1 VKELIRKEI
10 HTLTEYTLKQYQAR
24 IKLNQ
29 NENPYE
35 LPQEIKDEILQRVGA
50 LSWSRYPPFVPQ
62 RQIEKL
68 SAFTGWRE
76 DGILIG
82 NGSNDLLQL
91 LFTSSLERGTTAVIS
106 QPTFTLYKI
115 LAQGMAADICEVP
128 MTSAF
133 QFDVEGIIAAAN
145 ESDARLIVICSPNN
159 PTGTLLS
166 RDEVRAIIERTSAL
180 VVLDEAYVQF
190 ARESHASLLKE
201 YDRLVVLQ
209 TFSKAMG
216 AAGLRLGYA
225 MLAPELAREL
235 NKLKLPYSVNIFSL
249 LAMETLI
256 ERWDTIK
263 GWIELLKNERELLL
277 RELARIPTLV
287 SYRSEAN
294 FILFESKGKTP
305 GQIFDTLLAKG
316 ILIRDVSSYPKLGR
330 GLRVTVGKPE
340 ENLEFLNALEE
351 AV

>member
-10 HTLTEYTLKQYQAR
+10 HTLTEYTLRQYQAR

-35 LPQEIKDEILQRVGA
+35 LPQQIKDEILQRVGA

-68 SAFTGWRE
+68 ASFTGWRE

-91 LFTSSLERGTTAVIS
+91 LFTSSLERGTVAVIS

-115 LAQGMAADICEVP
+115 LAQGLGAGIREVP
-128 MTSAF
+128 MTSGF
-133 QFDVEGIIAAAN
+133 HFDTEGIIAAAN

-159 PTGTLLS
+159 PTGTLVS
-166 RDEVRAIIERTSAL
+166 REEIRTIIERTSAL

-190 ARESHASLLKE
+190 ARESHASLLKD

-225 MLAPELAREL
+225 MLAPSLAKDL
-235 NKLKLPYSVNIFSL
+235 SKLKLPYSVNIFSL
-249 LAMETLI
+249 LAMETLV

-263 GWIELLKNERELLL
+263 GWIDLLKHEREIVLN
-277 RELARIPTLV
+277 ELARIPTLAP
-287 SYRSEAN
+287 YHSEAN
-294 FILFESKGKTP
+294 FILFESLERTP
-305 GQIFDTLLAKG
+305 RQIFDALLAKG
-316 ILIRDVSSYPKLGR
+316 ILIRDVSTYPMLGR

-340 ENLEFLNALEE
+340 ENQEFINALGE